1 MKTSL
6 AFRIL
11 QILGEIV
18 AYALIALGTTIIFGG
33 WWLGY

>member
-6 AFRIL
+6 AYRIL
-11 QILGEIV
+11 QIIGEV
-18 AYALIALGTTIIFGG
+18 FTYALIALGTTIIFGG